1 MLISSE
7 NRGYVYVCETQ
18 QKGMS
23 PLELPK
29 KFHDVL
35 HFVLRGQSCKQYC
48 IENHDPVSH
57 VVLILKEL
65 RTDSGFVQSGS
76 IPNDLDPASHQG
88 SQQGSICI

>member
-65 RTDSGFVQSGS
+65 RTDSGFVQVVEQEPVSYTLGLQRVVLS
-76 IPNDLDPASHQG
+76 TSY
-88 SQQGSICI
+88 